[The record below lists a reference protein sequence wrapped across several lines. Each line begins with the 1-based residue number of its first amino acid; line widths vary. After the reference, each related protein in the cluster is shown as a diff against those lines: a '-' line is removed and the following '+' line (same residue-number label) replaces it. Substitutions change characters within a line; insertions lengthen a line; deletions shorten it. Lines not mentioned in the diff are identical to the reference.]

1 MLYSLSEERQLASS
15 TTTDETYHWFI
26 VVDYRTTLTAKIM
39 HIKFMQ
45 HNKG

>member
-26 VVDYRTTLTAKIM
+26 VVDYKTSLTAIII
-39 HIKFMQ
+39 HINFMQ
-45 HNKG
+45 HKKG